1 MVTRLLRFFQ
11 KKQTFEDRIKDI
23 QGGNKEERNSLIK
36 EYIPFIQK
44 TASQQLNKYIEIE
57 NNDTYSI
64 SLIAFN
70 EAIDKYNPARGSF
83 LSFASMVIKSRIIDE
98 LRKENRSSNVI
109 LTSFSGNEGSEEQL
123 ETVAVESFEG
133 RLEAEED
140 LKLLVKRM
148 AGFNVTLEDLVNESP
163 KHIDTRLMAIKIA
176 RHIFESEELR
186 ERLLRTQNLPSS
198 ELIAQLKVS
207 NKILQRSRK
216 FIIAIVLI
224 LDSNLDTMKYYISEI
239 ERGA

>member
-11 KKQTFEDRIKDI
+11 KKQTLEDRIKDI
-23 QGGNKEERNSLIK
+23 QRGNEEERNNLIK
-36 EYIPFIQK
+36 EYIPYIQK

-57 NNDTYSI
+57 NNDIYSI

-98 LRKENRSSNVI
+98 LRKENRSSNVV
-109 LTSFSGNEGSEEQL
+109 LNSFSGNEGSEEQSG
-123 ETVAVESFEG
+123 TVAVESFEG
-133 RLEAEED
+133 RLEAKED
-140 LKLLVKRM
+140 IKLLVKRM
-148 AGFNVTLEDLVNESP
+148 AGFNVTLEDLVSESP
-163 KHIDTRLMAIKIA
+163 KHMDTRLVAIKIA

-186 ERLLRTQNLPSS
+186 ERLLRTRNLPSS
-198 ELIAQLKVS
+198 ELTAQLKVS

>member
-1 MVTRLLRFFQ
+1 MVTRLLRFFR
-11 KKQTFEDRIKDI
+11 KKQTLEDRIKDI

-57 NNDTYSI
+57 NNDIYSI

-70 EAIDKYNPARGSF
+70 EAIDKYNPTRGSF

-98 LRKENRSSNVI
+98 QRKENRSSNVI

-198 ELIAQLKVS
+198 KLIAQLKVS

-239 ERGA
+239 ERGV